1 MQIKRRIVH
10 RTGFLLVYIFA
21 GIAASYL
28 LTWIAEIYVDLF
40 GETYTPMSKLFAW
53 GISLML
59 TLIVVFS
66 VNYLTIKLNNKRL
79 GLSLALV
86 TFLSLYIVGPG
97 IRAPLTLYITSVSF
111 PYNIN
116 MLAVLVL
123 PLLVGHM
130 LHRHVG

>member
-1 MQIKRRIVH
+1 MQFKRSILQRA
-10 RTGFLLVYIFA
+10 GFFLVYILA

-28 LTWIAEIYVDLF
+28 LTWIAEIYVELF

-53 GISLML
+53 GISLIL
-59 TLIVVFS
+59 TLIVVFGA
-66 VNYLTIKLNNKRL
+66 NYATIKLNSKRL

-86 TFLSLYIVGPG
+86 IFLSLYVVGPG

-116 MLAVLVL
+116 MLAVLIL
-123 PLLVGHM
+123 PFLFGRM
-130 LHRHVG
+130 LHRHLG